1 MVKSRD
7 GHTEP
12 EQPVPKTR
20 VSRLQQAKG
29 QVTRTGDRGAEMPDS
44 EPAAAATGGAS
55 QDQSRDL
62 PKERPESPR
71 ERMQVD
77 TSDSRRER
85 AESKAGSA
93 TCVTRACCFH
103 YHVLLRYALLFKKM
117 CCFCFC
123 FK

>member
-20 VSRLQQAKG
+20 VSRLQRAKG

-77 TSDSRRER
+77 TSDSQRGQKAKGDRGHPAGLRPGANGPTVSGSQGASVLHRRQPW
-85 AESKAGSA
+85 
-93 TCVTRACCFH
+93 
-103 YHVLLRYALLFKKM
+103 
-117 CCFCFC
+117 
-123 FK
+123 